1 MVKMKMLNF
10 AATVMLLLIG
20 TYANAQDLIVKRD
33 GSVIQAKVTKVGT
46 SEVEYK
52 KWSNQDGP
60 QYSIAVAD
68 ILAINYKNGDKE
80 TFENV
85 SSDEKGNSGK
95 SEQTTQPG
103 IVYVKPSDL
112 SSEAKA
118 ANDALIAKYN
128 APVSFEIGEKIK
140 KYIGKKEADRG
151 NACLRVSPNSLLTND
166 MIEVQ
171 CEIGNMYK
179 RDKNTPAEW
188 ASGVL
193 GYNAI
198 TYNPAIL
205 FSIRNKT
212 NQMLYLDLANTF
224 FVTSGQSTCYYIPS
238 STTDSRSSAS
248 GASVNLG
255 AVTNALG
262 VGGFVGSL
270 ANGINVG
277 GGATNATVSTVY
289 SQRIVAVAPQ
299 STIKLPAQYLIGEKD
314 MKIAPGFDY
323 ARYYTSGL
331 IPMDMGGCL
340 YANIA
345 SDSESGKMMFG
356 DKYECDFDKSPL
368 KMSFYVA
375 YSTNEQ
381 CTQESVLESHYY
393 LSEIFGNRK
402 NRAMN
407 YETLVDI
414 SDKNILYF
422 VVKLSDQFSKIQ
434 KALFKNSREH

>member
-1 MVKMKMLNF
+1 MLNF

-128 APVSFEIGEKIK
+128 APVSFEIGEKLK
-140 KYIGKKEADRG
+140 KDIGKKEADRG

-179 RDKNTPAEW
+179 SDKDTPAEW

-193 GYNAI
+193 CYNAV

-224 FVTSGQSTCYYIPS
+224 FVTSGRSTCYYVPS

-277 GGATNATVSTVY
+277 GGATNTTVSTVY

-323 ARYYTSGL
+323 AKYYMSGFNT
-331 IPMDMGGCL
+331 MDRGGVL

-402 NRAMN
+402 NRARS

-422 VVKLSDQFSKIQ
+422 VVMLSEQLNKIQ
-434 KALFKNSREH
+434 KFLYKNSQEH

>member
-179 RDKNTPAEW
+179 SDKDTPAEW

-193 GYNAI
+193 CYNAV

-224 FVTSGQSTCYYIPS
+224 FVTSGRSTCYYVPS

-277 GGATNATVSTVY
+277 GGATNTTVSTVY

-314 MKIAPGFDY
+314 MKIAPGYDY
-323 ARYYTSGL
+323 VRCYV
-331 IPMDMGGCL
+331 PMSLPGGVL

-422 VVKLSDQFSKIQ
+422 VVKLSDQFNKIQ
-434 KALFKNSREH
+434 KTLFKNSREH